1 MLRQQIAHQY
11 GERCVIQAIRRAPR
25 FGSAVF
31 VVDYT
36 LGARCL
42 RVLGSVG
49 RDGNVT
55 EQSAMDLLHPE
66 RLVFGYERLMLAA
79 FALVPA
85 PRTALL
91 LGLGG
96 GAMCRHLAAY
106 LPDCAT
112 TVVERD
118 RVIIELARQ
127 YFHVDR
133 AVHRG
138 DAAEVV
144 ADARGAYDVILV
156 DLYDAKGASVVEP
169 SFWTDCAA
177 ALAADGCLAVNW
189 ADFVGASRVR
199 EETECI
205 RAAFGRSFFIAERG
219 ERPNLVQLAPTDRRF
234 RLTQLEARLGRFA
247 QERRLPRED
256 ATILRRCAVLTRYP
270 AGATVRR

>member
-1 MLRQQIAHQY
+1 MLRQQIEHQY
-11 GERCVIQAIRRAPR
+11 GERCIVQAIRRAPR
-25 FGSAVF
+25 FGSSVF

-36 LGARCL
+36 RGARCL

-49 RDGNVT
+49 RNGNVT

-96 GAMCRHLAAY
+96 GAMCRHLDAY
-106 LPDCAT
+106 LPECAV

-118 RVIIELARQ
+118 RVIIDLARQ
-127 YFHVDR
+127 HFHIDR
-133 AVHRG
+133 AIRRA

-156 DLYDAKGASVVEP
+156 DLYDAKGASTVEP

-177 ALAADGCLAVNW
+177 ALAEDGCLAVNW
-189 ADFVGASRVR
+189 ADFVGAARVR
-199 EETECI
+199 KETERI
-205 RAAFGRSFFIAERG
+205 RAYFARSFFIAERG
-219 ERPNLVQLAPTDRRF
+219 DRPNLVQLAPTDRRF
-234 RLTQLEARLGRFA
+234 RLKDLATRLGRFA
-247 QERRLPRED
+247 QMHRLPRED
-256 ATILRRCAVLTRYP
+256 ATILRRCAVLTRFP
-270 AGATVRR
+270 ATSGVER